1 MSERSV
7 QTLRRVVLVVAALA
21 SLYVV
26 WSLRPA
32 TATADLLLSVWL
44 ILPYAALAFLIEG
57 RPNPATTVADSIAS
71 VVVAAGG
78 LLFLTFVVFA
88 NPDPQSAIAVMLTP
102 IYQSIAIAALLP
114 ITRQLARQRES
125 DPK

>member
-1 MSERSV
+1 MSERSL

-32 TATADLLLSVWL
+32 TATAGLLLSVWL

-57 RPNPATTVADSIAS
+57 RPSPATTVADSIAS
-71 VVVAAGG
+71 IVLAIGG
-78 LLFLTFVVFA
+78 PLFLGFVVFA

-102 IYQSIAIAALLP
+102 IYQSIAIAVLVP
-114 ITRQLARQRES
+114 IMRQLLRQRES
-125 DPK
+125 TRK